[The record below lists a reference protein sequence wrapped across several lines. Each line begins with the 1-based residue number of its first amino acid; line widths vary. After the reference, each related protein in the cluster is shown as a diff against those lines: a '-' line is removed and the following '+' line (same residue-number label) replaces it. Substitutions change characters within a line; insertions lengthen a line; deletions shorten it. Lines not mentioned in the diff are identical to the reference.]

1 MVRASL
7 NNPVYKAC
15 LSKFLEF
22 KFGEGVIE
30 ATEDQLLQ
38 ITDDDIVRYLNKQAY
53 GAEEPTADARPTH
66 GRSTTLEC
74 IKKKLSVFMTRCN
87 LPWDS
92 VRREGNPTR

>member
-1 MVRASL
+1 MDRASL

-74 IKKKLSVFMTRCN
+74 IKNKLSVFMPTCN

>member
-15 LSKFLEF
+15 LSKILEF

-38 ITDDDIVRYLNKQAY
+38 ITYDDIVRYLNKQAY

-74 IKKKLSVFMTRCN
+74 IKNKLSVFMPTCN

-92 VRREGNPTR
+92 VRRGGNPTR

>member
-1 MVRASL
+1 M
-7 NNPVYKAC
+7 
-15 LSKFLEF
+15 EF

-38 ITDDDIVRYLNKQAY
+38 ITDDDIVRYLNINKQAY
-53 GAEEPTADARPTH
+53 GAEEHTADARQTH
-66 GRSTTLEC
+66 GRPTTLEC

>member
-15 LSKFLEF
+15 LSKTLEF

-74 IKKKLSVFMTRCN
+74 IKNKLSVFMPTCN

>member
-1 MVRASL
+1 MT
-7 NNPVYKAC
+7 
-15 LSKFLEF
+15 
-22 KFGEGVIE
+22 E

-53 GAEEPTADARPTH
+53 GAEEPTADAHPTH

-74 IKKKLSVFMTRCN
+74 IKNKLSVFMPTCN

>member
-74 IKKKLSVFMTRCN
+74 IKNKLSVFMPRCN